1 MKVFPLTNRNPI
13 MSPQLPDIK
22 KNEYAVTYGDSLQR
36 AIKYEII
43 EATTEHAAW
52 HIGHSRKPKG
62 LKVLTVVLTRQPKL

>member
-1 MKVFPLTNRNPI
+1 
-13 MSPQLPDIK
+13 MSAQLPEIK
-22 KNEYAVTYGDSLQR
+22 KNEYAVTYCDSLKR

-62 LKVLTVVLTRQPKL
+62 LKVLTVVLTRQPKP